1 MHKSIF
7 FFAETLHYLSSV
19 AWHSTSPGK
28 GTRKK
33 KVLTGGL
40 VAAHRHAF
48 IKCEKARTSIM
59 PALKMKTVYKHMPL
73 QCISPNTYFR
83 THRRVIGKR
92 IFAFE
97 VASPSPLA
105 TVLSPS
111 LQAFAQTH
119 FPHTTHFWHSIF
131 GDLQAFA
138 VVVVDPSTSTLPQAK
153 IVARGLCS
161 GNLIQYSSKSLGDGV
176 CRKKVIPKSVPKN
189 G

>member
-1 MHKSIF
+1 
-7 FFAETLHYLSSV
+7 
-19 AWHSTSPGK
+19 
-28 GTRKK
+28 
-33 KVLTGGL
+33 
-40 VAAHRHAF
+40 
-48 IKCEKARTSIM
+48 
-59 PALKMKTVYKHMPL
+59 MKTVYKHMPL

-138 VVVVDPSTSTLPQAK
+138 VVVVDPSLHFNPAPSEDCGKGIVFWKSHTILLEVLGGWRLPKEGHPQIGAK
-153 IVARGLCS
+153 ERVVRSMDPQGGAEIEMVLKAHHCPVATGTGS
-161 GNLIQYSSKSLGDGV
+161 GEDLTPPPPMDVFSN
-176 CRKKVIPKSVPKN
+176 
-189 G
+189 